1 MLSLQDPVEEH
12 KLCRKTHG
20 TENFQARDGWELP
33 GYLQQLGMTWVES
46 VTLNIDNYF
55 LHFYEKKKN
64 WENRKPNNLK

>member
-33 GYLQQLGMTWVES
+33 GRILAAVRDDLG
-46 VTLNIDNYF
+46 
-55 LHFYEKKKN
+55 
-64 WENRKPNNLK
+64 